1 VSLKFL
7 ARGKISSGQM
17 IIARLC
23 YRSKPNYL
31 IQETQFKKNEGRG
44 IMKIL
49 IIGGKGTIGKKV
61 SDHFSKKHEVLIA
74 GRNSG
79 DIVVDIVNSQSIEAM
94 FESTGKVDA
103 VVCIAGE
110 AKWAAFDSMTEEDF
124 YIGLKNKLMGQ
135 VNLVRIGRTYLNAG
149 GSFTLST
156 GILADHPVELTSSP
170 AMVNGA
176 IHSFVKAVSLE
187 LQNGTRIN
195 VVSSGLVE
203 DAVEKYEA
211 YFPGHNPIPMKKVI
225 NGYVKSVL
233 GKGTGDI
240 IRMYDNC

>member
-1 VSLKFL
+1 
-7 ARGKISSGQM
+7 
-17 IIARLC
+17 
-23 YRSKPNYL
+23 
-31 IQETQFKKNEGRG
+31 
-44 IMKIL
+44 MKIL
-49 IIGGKGTIGKKV
+49 IIGGEGTIGKKV
-61 SDHFSKKHEVLIA
+61 SSHFLKKHEVLIA

-94 FESTGKVDA
+94 FESIGNVDA
-103 VVCIAGE
+103 VVCIAGD

-124 YIGLKNKLMGQ
+124 YLGLKSKLMGQ
-135 VNLVRIGRTYLNAG
+135 VNLVRIGQKYLNAG

-156 GILADHPVELTSSP
+156 GILADHPVELTSSQ
-170 AMVNGA
+170 AMVNGG

-187 LQNGTRIN
+187 MQNGIRIN

-225 NGYVKSVL
+225 NGYVKSVE
-233 GKGTGDI
+233 GKGTGEI